1 MGTKPK
7 ILALLELTYY
17 WRRGRQFTKLK
28 YIANQNVISA
38 MGKIK
43 RGRPIG
49 SARRRLC
56 SDFEQG
62 GSVFLTENEHFSK

>member
-1 MGTKPK
+1 MWKAFCIPGAVLVLE
-7 ILALLELTYY
+7 IEWEQNQMELTYY

-56 SDFEQG
+56 SDFE
-62 GSVFLTENEHFSK
+62 